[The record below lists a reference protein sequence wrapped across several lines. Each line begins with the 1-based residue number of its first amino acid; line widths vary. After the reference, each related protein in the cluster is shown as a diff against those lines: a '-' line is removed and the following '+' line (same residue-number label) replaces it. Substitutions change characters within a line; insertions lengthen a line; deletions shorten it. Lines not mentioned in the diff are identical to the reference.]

1 MNKFNILWKAILSV
15 FFVCFMQT
23 YSQAQPPCETPVGL
37 DLITTLSF
45 SGPGFCEYDLSLDAD
60 APLEEGVY
68 CTDWFYGG
76 SLIGSGPLTQTILI
90 ECDAEPLELCARVYC
105 CADPASA
112 IEVCEMITAECCADP
127 CDPLTIAPVL
137 INVTTPNVPCELRL
151 EISGASSYCKE
162 WTLDGVLFSS
172 GVDENSFVLTGCEEN
187 GIHDICV
194 RVFCCDTGETVW
206 EFCNSYVLA
215 CEPCPCD
222 SPTEFQIVSSID
234 ADNCDYTF
242 EIDPALVSSADYCV
256 TWSLDGGPF
265 VSDLTPGDITLS
277 FGCEDNGGHYICARI
292 FCCDNPDVF
301 IESCRDFEVACDCIC
316 EPIID
321 LTLNTSLVS
330 QDCDYMFDADFT
342 FSSGTNPVDY
352 CYQWSLDGI
361 NIGGNSNT
369 IPYHMGCEDN
379 GPHIL
384 CLDIVCCD
392 TGELLGQECIDFISQ
407 CDCPCLPINGVVIAA
422 AETTVECMYSF
433 TANLFGATDP
443 SLYCY
448 EWTLNGLGIG
458 TTATITNTFEC
469 DDDNVYQICVVVK
482 CCETGEVVGEN
493 CITLTPDCACPCDL
507 PIDFQ
512 IASSID
518 ATNCDYA
525 FEINPALISIA
536 DYCVTWS
543 LDGGPFASD
552 LTPGDITLSFDCE
565 DNGGHY
571 ICARIFCCDNPE
583 VFVDRCVDFFVE
595 CDCPCE
601 VPEAITVVY
610 DQQGACDHHFS
621 VDQTLTYP
629 TSNLCI
635 EWRVDGGP
643 WTVSLDGWN
652 FNPTYNCTGNGLIH
666 EVCARVCCCD
676 NPDVFVMDCV
686 EHDSFCECPCP
697 EIGSVAVTAADTAVE
712 CMYSFTANL
721 FGATDPSL
729 YCYEWTLNGV
739 GIGTTATVTNTFE
752 CDDDTI
758 YQICVVVICCETGEV
773 VGDNCIT
780 FTPDCECPCELLGP
794 NEAEL
799 IATTDGCVY
808 TFMLHVAGQPLAH
821 PYCWWWIYDDTV
833 YPGGT
838 INADGSLTIDFTG
851 ICTEFEIGTKIY
863 CCDDEFP
870 SGNGSFASFDIDCCC
885 DPANLPTGDLIIDE
899 ISGSCSYLAEVSFPA
914 GTDTDNLC
922 FNWSLDGVPVFGPT
936 SNLQTFD
943 FDCTQNGWHQICVMY
958 TCCDN
963 PGEPLELCTELYVD
977 CPCTHPFLLLADVT
991 DCRVCLTPIY
1001 EGPCPAIVMSYNYGD
1016 GSTGTDPCHEY
1027 AAPGNYIACITTC
1040 CASNIDAAGNPIDS
1054 TECETIC
1061 TQVVIETACCE
1072 VPQELILAISKDENC
1087 LHFFDIGSM
1096 AGTLGSDLCVLWS
1109 LDGGPYVSGN
1119 SGINL
1124 THQFDCFDEINHEI
1138 CARVF
1143 CCDNPENSI
1152 VICEQFEIN
1161 CPCRLPSSVGFD
1173 YTITADCNA
1182 VISPYWTDDYCGD
1195 VCFELTVDGI
1205 VVGDENT
1212 TNIPLGVSGVYD
1224 ICFTAFCC
1232 DNPNNRIT
1240 HCETIEVEC
1249 GGCVEPTI
1257 LDWFDYGVTSDDDCY
1272 TYTFS
1277 NNVDDLANSDEYCYF
1292 WCVDGTVIGSTI
1304 DLNYTF
1310 PADGS
1315 YEVCLK
1321 VFCCENWEL
1330 IGQYCETVII
1340 DCDPCPRDCEIDAFW
1355 QETVSGNTVNFTD
1368 FSIAGPGTVIT
1379 NWVWAFGDSNT
1390 STLQNPSHTYATAG
1404 TYTVCLYVTAVHNDG
1419 TVCEDHFCWT
1429 VTTECDTECSLDA
1442 LFDYDYLSDVTCMVQ
1457 FIDLSAFSG
1466 GTSIIAWNWNFG
1478 DGNTSTLAS
1487 PVHTYATSGVY
1498 TVTLTVTGW
1507 NGSTICTDTYQL
1519 QIEVNCDVDP
1529 LPCEGNPFFNYKKS
1543 GCTAKFYDYS
1553 TVLAPGVITNITW
1566 DFGDGSLPVSG
1577 PSVILHNFPGSGTYT
1592 VTVTITIWNGVQFC
1606 EFSYQNWITVNC
1618 VIIVDSDDPVGIIT
1632 NDLTVYPNPTSDK
1645 VVIDVLGWD
1654 VNEIVNLQVTTVTGE
1669 VVKTAQFDLSNGP
1682 IEVSLEE
1689 FETGLYNISVS
1700 NNREILISRVVKE

>member
-1 MNKFNILWKAILSV
+1 MNKFNILGKAVLSV

-23 YSQAQPPCETPVGL
+23 YSHAQEPCALPVDL
-37 DLITTLSF
+37 DIITTLSA
-45 SGPGFCEYDLSLDAD
+45 SGPGFCEYDLSLNAET
-60 APLEEGVY
+60 PIEEGVF
-68 CTDWFYGG
+68 CADWFYGG
-76 SLIGSGPLTQTILI
+76 SFLGSGPLTSSVLI
-90 ECDAEPLELCARVYC
+90 ECDGESLELCVRVYC
-105 CADPASA
+105 CDNPDLA
-112 IEVCEMITAECCADP
+112 EMICKPIIADCCTDP

-172 GVDENSFVLTGCEEN
+172 GVNENSFVLTGCEEN

-222 SPTEFQIVSSID
+222 PPTEFQIVSSID

-265 VSDLTPGDITLS
+265 VSGLTPGDITLS

-369 IPYHMGCEDN
+369 IPYHMDCDDN
-379 GPHIL
+379 DPHIL

-448 EWTLNGLGIG
+448 EWTLNG
-458 TTATITNTFEC
+458 
-469 DDDNVYQICVVVK
+469 
-482 CCETGEVVGEN
+482 
-493 CITLTPDCACPCDL
+493 
-507 PIDFQ
+507 
-512 IASSID
+512 
-518 ATNCDYA
+518 
-525 FEINPALISIA
+525 
-536 DYCVTWS
+536 
-543 LDGGPFASD
+543 
-552 LTPGDITLSFDCE
+552 
-565 DNGGHY
+565 
-571 ICARIFCCDNPE
+571 
-583 VFVDRCVDFFVE
+583 
-595 CDCPCE
+595 
-601 VPEAITVVY
+601 
-610 DQQGACDHHFS
+610 
-621 VDQTLTYP
+621 
-629 TSNLCI
+629 
-635 EWRVDGGP
+635 
-643 WTVSLDGWN
+643 
-652 FNPTYNCTGNGLIH
+652 
-666 EVCARVCCCD
+666 
-676 NPDVFVMDCV
+676 
-686 EHDSFCECPCP
+686 
-697 EIGSVAVTAADTAVE
+697 
-712 CMYSFTANL
+712 
-721 FGATDPSL
+721 
-729 YCYEWTLNGV
+729 V

-758 YQICVVVICCETGEV
+758 YQICVVVRCCETGEA
-773 VGDNCIT
+773 VGDSCIT

-808 TFMLHVAGQPLAH
+808 TFMLHVGGQPLAH

-1257 LDWFDYGVTSDDDCY
+1257 LDWFDYGVTSVDDCY

-1404 TYTVCLYVTAVHNDG
+1404 TYTVCLYVTAEHNDG

-1632 NDLTVYPNPTSDK
+1632 NVLTVYPNPTSDK

>member
-1 MNKFNILWKAILSV
+1 MNKFNILWKSVLSV

-23 YSQAQPPCETPVGL
+23 YSHAQEPCALPVDL
-37 DLITTLSF
+37 DIITTLSA
-45 SGPGFCEYDLSLDAD
+45 SGPGFCEYDLSLNAET
-60 APLEEGVY
+60 PIEEGVF
-68 CTDWFYGG
+68 CADWFYGG
-76 SLIGSGPLTQTILI
+76 SFLGSGPLTSSVLI
-90 ECDAEPLELCARVYC
+90 ECDGESLELCARVYC
-105 CADPASA
+105 CDNPDLA
-112 IEVCEMITAECCADP
+112 EMICKPIIADCCTDP
-127 CDPLTIAPVL
+127 CEPLSIEPVV
-137 INVTTPNVPCELRL
+137 INLTTPNVPCELH
-151 EISGASSYCKE
+151 IAMGGASSYCKE

-277 FGCEDNGGHYICARI
+277 FDCEDNGGHYICARIFCCDNPDVFIESCRDFIVTCDCPCDLPTILDIVQTSTDGCNYRFDIDPALIDSTTGLCAGWSIDGAPFVSSATGSSLDLTFDCEDNGGHFICVRVFCCDDPTVFVEHCIDFFVDCPCPCDLPTDFQIASSIDADNCDYTFEIDPALVSSADYCVTWSLDGGPFVSGLTPGDITLSFGCEDNGGHYICARI

-301 IESCRDFEVACDCIC
+301 IESCRDFEV
-316 EPIID
+316 
-321 LTLNTSLVS
+321 T
-330 QDCDYMFDADFT
+330 
-342 FSSGTNPVDY
+342 
-352 CYQWSLDGI
+352 
-361 NIGGNSNT
+361 
-369 IPYHMGCEDN
+369 
-379 GPHIL
+379 
-384 CLDIVCCD
+384 
-392 TGELLGQECIDFISQ
+392 
-407 CDCPCLPINGVVIAA
+407 
-422 AETTVECMYSF
+422 
-433 TANLFGATDP
+433 
-443 SLYCY
+443 
-448 EWTLNGLGIG
+448 
-458 TTATITNTFEC
+458 
-469 DDDNVYQICVVVK
+469 
-482 CCETGEVVGEN
+482 
-493 CITLTPDCACPCDL
+493 
-507 PIDFQ
+507 
-512 IASSID
+512 
-518 ATNCDYA
+518 
-525 FEINPALISIA
+525 
-536 DYCVTWS
+536 
-543 LDGGPFASD
+543 
-552 LTPGDITLSFDCE
+552 
-565 DNGGHY
+565 
-571 ICARIFCCDNPE
+571 
-583 VFVDRCVDFFVE
+583 
-595 CDCPCE
+595 
-601 VPEAITVVY
+601 
-610 DQQGACDHHFS
+610 
-621 VDQTLTYP
+621 
-629 TSNLCI
+629 
-635 EWRVDGGP
+635 
-643 WTVSLDGWN
+643 
-652 FNPTYNCTGNGLIH
+652 
-666 EVCARVCCCD
+666 
-676 NPDVFVMDCV
+676 
-686 EHDSFCECPCP
+686 CECPCP
-697 EIGSVAVTAADTAVE
+697 EIGSVAIIAADTTVE

-758 YQICVVVICCETGEV
+758 YQICVVVRCCETGEA

-922 FNWSLDGVPVFGPT
+922 FNWSLDGVPVSGPT

-1632 NDLTVYPNPTSDK
+1632 NVLTVYPNPTSDK

>member
-1 MNKFNILWKAILSV
+1 
-15 FFVCFMQT
+15 
-23 YSQAQPPCETPVGL
+23 
-37 DLITTLSF
+37 
-45 SGPGFCEYDLSLDAD
+45 
-60 APLEEGVY
+60 
-68 CTDWFYGG
+68 
-76 SLIGSGPLTQTILI
+76 
-90 ECDAEPLELCARVYC
+90 
-105 CADPASA
+105 
-112 IEVCEMITAECCADP
+112 
-127 CDPLTIAPVL
+127 
-137 INVTTPNVPCELRL
+137 
-151 EISGASSYCKE
+151 
-162 WTLDGVLFSS
+162 
-172 GVDENSFVLTGCEEN
+172 
-187 GIHDICV
+187 
-194 RVFCCDTGETVW
+194 
-206 EFCNSYVLA
+206 
-215 CEPCPCD
+215 
-222 SPTEFQIVSSID
+222 
-234 ADNCDYTF
+234 
-242 EIDPALVSSADYCV
+242 
-256 TWSLDGGPF
+256 
-265 VSDLTPGDITLS
+265 
-277 FGCEDNGGHYICARI
+277 
-292 FCCDNPDVF
+292 
-301 IESCRDFEVACDCIC
+301 
-316 EPIID
+316 
-321 LTLNTSLVS
+321 
-330 QDCDYMFDADFT
+330 
-342 FSSGTNPVDY
+342 
-352 CYQWSLDGI
+352 
-361 NIGGNSNT
+361 
-369 IPYHMGCEDN
+369 
-379 GPHIL
+379 
-384 CLDIVCCD
+384 
-392 TGELLGQECIDFISQ
+392 
-407 CDCPCLPINGVVIAA
+407 
-422 AETTVECMYSF
+422 
-433 TANLFGATDP
+433 
-443 SLYCY
+443 
-448 EWTLNGLGIG
+448 
-458 TTATITNTFEC
+458 
-469 DDDNVYQICVVVK
+469 
-482 CCETGEVVGEN
+482 
-493 CITLTPDCACPCDL
+493 
-507 PIDFQ
+507 
-512 IASSID
+512 
-518 ATNCDYA
+518 
-525 FEINPALISIA
+525 
-536 DYCVTWS
+536 
-543 LDGGPFASD
+543 
-552 LTPGDITLSFDCE
+552 
-565 DNGGHY
+565 
-571 ICARIFCCDNPE
+571 
-583 VFVDRCVDFFVE
+583 
-595 CDCPCE
+595 
-601 VPEAITVVY
+601 
-610 DQQGACDHHFS
+610 
-621 VDQTLTYP
+621 
-629 TSNLCI
+629 
-635 EWRVDGGP
+635 
-643 WTVSLDGWN
+643 
-652 FNPTYNCTGNGLIH
+652 
-666 EVCARVCCCD
+666 
-676 NPDVFVMDCV
+676 
-686 EHDSFCECPCP
+686 CPCP
-697 EIGSVAVTAADTAVE
+697 EIGSVAITAADTTVE

-794 NEAEL
+794 NEVEL
-799 IATTDGCVY
+799 IATTDGCMY
-808 TFMLHVAGQPLAH
+808 TFMPHVAGQPLAH

-851 ICTEFEIGTKIY
+851 ICTEFEIGTKVY

-870 SGNGSFASFDIDCCC
+870 AGNGSFATFDIDCCC
-885 DPANLPTGDLIIDE
+885 DPVNLPTGNLLIDE
-899 ISGSCSYLAEVSFPA
+899 IAGACSYAATVSFPV
-914 GTDTDNLC
+914 GTDIDHLC
-922 FNWSLDGVPVFGPT
+922 FNWSLDGVPVSGPT

-943 FDCTQNGWHQICVMY
+943 FDCTQNGWHQICVTY

-1016 GSTGTDPCHEY
+1016 GSTGIDPCHEY
-1027 AAPGNYIACITTC
+1027 AAPGTYTACVTTC

-1195 VCFELTVDGI
+1195 VCFELTLDGT

-1257 LDWFDYGVTSDDDCY
+1257 LDWFDYSVASDDDCY
-1272 TYTFS
+1272 TYTFN
-1277 NNVDDLANSDEYCYF
+1277 NNVDDLPNSDEYCYF
-1292 WCVDGTVIGSTI
+1292 WCVDGTVIGSTT

-1321 VFCCENWEL
+1321 VFCCENSQFV
-1330 IGQYCETVII
+1330 GQYCETVII

-1404 TYTVCLYVTAVHNDG
+1404 TYTVCLYVTAEHNDG

-1529 LPCEGNPFFNYKKS
+1529 VPCEGNPFFKYKKS

-1553 TVLAPGVITNITW
+1553 TVVAPGVITNITW

-1577 PSVILHNFPGSGTYT
+1577 PSVILHNFPGSGTYI

>member
-1 MNKFNILWKAILSV
+1 M
-15 FFVCFMQT
+15 
-23 YSQAQPPCETPVGL
+23 
-37 DLITTLSF
+37 
-45 SGPGFCEYDLSLDAD
+45 
-60 APLEEGVY
+60 
-68 CTDWFYGG
+68 
-76 SLIGSGPLTQTILI
+76 
-90 ECDAEPLELCARVYC
+90 
-105 CADPASA
+105 
-112 IEVCEMITAECCADP
+112 
-127 CDPLTIAPVL
+127 
-137 INVTTPNVPCELRL
+137 
-151 EISGASSYCKE
+151 
-162 WTLDGVLFSS
+162 
-172 GVDENSFVLTGCEEN
+172 
-187 GIHDICV
+187 
-194 RVFCCDTGETVW
+194 
-206 EFCNSYVLA
+206 
-215 CEPCPCD
+215 
-222 SPTEFQIVSSID
+222 
-234 ADNCDYTF
+234 
-242 EIDPALVSSADYCV
+242 
-256 TWSLDGGPF
+256 
-265 VSDLTPGDITLS
+265 
-277 FGCEDNGGHYICARI
+277 
-292 FCCDNPDVF
+292 F
-301 IESCRDFEVACDCIC
+301 IESCRDFEV
-316 EPIID
+316 
-321 LTLNTSLVS
+321 T
-330 QDCDYMFDADFT
+330 
-342 FSSGTNPVDY
+342 
-352 CYQWSLDGI
+352 
-361 NIGGNSNT
+361 
-369 IPYHMGCEDN
+369 
-379 GPHIL
+379 
-384 CLDIVCCD
+384 
-392 TGELLGQECIDFISQ
+392 
-407 CDCPCLPINGVVIAA
+407 
-422 AETTVECMYSF
+422 
-433 TANLFGATDP
+433 
-443 SLYCY
+443 
-448 EWTLNGLGIG
+448 
-458 TTATITNTFEC
+458 
-469 DDDNVYQICVVVK
+469 
-482 CCETGEVVGEN
+482 
-493 CITLTPDCACPCDL
+493 
-507 PIDFQ
+507 
-512 IASSID
+512 
-518 ATNCDYA
+518 
-525 FEINPALISIA
+525 
-536 DYCVTWS
+536 
-543 LDGGPFASD
+543 
-552 LTPGDITLSFDCE
+552 
-565 DNGGHY
+565 
-571 ICARIFCCDNPE
+571 
-583 VFVDRCVDFFVE
+583 
-595 CDCPCE
+595 
-601 VPEAITVVY
+601 
-610 DQQGACDHHFS
+610 
-621 VDQTLTYP
+621 
-629 TSNLCI
+629 
-635 EWRVDGGP
+635 
-643 WTVSLDGWN
+643 
-652 FNPTYNCTGNGLIH
+652 
-666 EVCARVCCCD
+666 
-676 NPDVFVMDCV
+676 
-686 EHDSFCECPCP
+686 CECPCP
-697 EIGSVAVTAADTAVE
+697 EIGSVAIIAADTTVE

-794 NEAEL
+794 NEVEL
-799 IATTDGCVY
+799 IATTDGCMY
-808 TFMLHVAGQPLAH
+808 TFMPHVAGQPLAH